1 MVINNLKK
9 SEIKILL
16 DIEDLKNAQITLRE
30 WMHSPKNNLRKLF
43 KNFPELSNINQK
55 EINIYSY
62 KFITFYIFIKT

>member
-16 DIEDLKNAQITLRE
+16 DIEDLKNAQIPLRE
-30 WMHSPKNNLRKLF
+30 WMLSPENNLKKLF
-43 KNFPELSNINQK
+43 KNFPELKLNQK
-55 EINIYSY
+55 EIHIYSY